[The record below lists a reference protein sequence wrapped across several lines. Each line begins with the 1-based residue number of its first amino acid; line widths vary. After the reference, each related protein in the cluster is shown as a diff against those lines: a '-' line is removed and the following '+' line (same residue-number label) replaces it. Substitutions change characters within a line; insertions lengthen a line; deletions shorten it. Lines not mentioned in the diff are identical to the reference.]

1 MRNRHEF
8 YLRWFFSRKQFGFW
22 KIEIAAGKVEIEIL
36 PDERPM
42 LETLDY
48 YPYWQVHL
56 TDLFCALFQVRKYS
70 CARFCTPAWRVRRLS
85 YIRRDLFKSA
95 YILDQIKT
103 ESKSRIYSL

>member
-70 CARFCTPAWRVRRLS
+70 CCAAPGFGRPLGACDDCP
-85 YIRRDLFKSA
+85 I
-95 YILDQIKT
+95 
-103 ESKSRIYSL
+103 